1 LPYLHFAGA
10 AVVLLFGVV
19 GVHAAA
25 AAVVVVVV
33 VEPEP
38 EPELELA
45 RLAEDYSQLIR
56 LS

>member
-1 LPYLHFAGA
+1 
-10 AVVLLFGVV
+10 VLLFGVV

-25 AAVVVVVV
+25 AAVVVVV